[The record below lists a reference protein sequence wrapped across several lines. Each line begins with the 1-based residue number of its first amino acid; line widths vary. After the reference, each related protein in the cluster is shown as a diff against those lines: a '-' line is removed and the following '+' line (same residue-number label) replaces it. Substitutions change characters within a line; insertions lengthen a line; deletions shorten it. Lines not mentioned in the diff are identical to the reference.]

1 MSGEAATPEAVP
13 AAAPTSTGLLS
24 QPTFACKGGGSRKAR
39 QSATA
44 DRTALEWQCV
54 TITQDHD
61 VNPKVA
67 CKFCDWKGTAGA
79 SRIRDHIICS
89 GGSGG
94 VAKCKGSSPE
104 YQAMKA
110 KLASKAEGKKAE
122 KAGALVVSEVN
133 EAAEE
138 KKPLVMGG
146 GRQQG
151 IKSSLASGVSEELD
165 NAIAELWD

>member
-122 KAGALVVSEVN
+122 KAGALVVSEV
-133 EAAEE
+133 
-138 KKPLVMGG
+138 LYMVLFLWCHLGY
-146 GRQQG
+146 G
-151 IKSSLASGVSEELD
+151 IGTFGLGDAQRVSDRTERV
-165 NAIAELWD
+165 